1 MVFNWRDLAGVL
13 LHLLV
18 LMLHLITI
26 HPIQALAAAAARH
39 AQIAHVAAARLAFW
53 VTEGCQEAAGKV
65 SGLLAARWADGGRA
79 KSTLGWVGQRQRIM
93 RESEKSGAGV
103 VGGSAGLL
111 LMSGGTVQGAE
122 SSETTASGEGGGN
135 SSGSR
140 HGVSDVC
147 GDGGEGSAG
156 NAGNVDKA
164 DKHSPSLLAAASG
177 RLAEQSRGNLG
188 QQEDRQQAGGQAFG
202 TDAGDGGV
210 RDGNSNS
217 DCNSRDKRPAAPCSA
232 CGTSDACSIVSG
244 LHSSSGSSDDIS
256 CGEENV
262 SDSRSGSGSSMQL
275 PIGAACSGHPAC
287 SNDAALSDS
296 SSTDRSLSVRGR
308 GIASGTQ
315 LGTTHS
321 ADFSASAT
329 PSSSVQPAGDS
340 IISANSS
347 PCASPPPSVQ
357 SAERAAVLATREGAT
372 REGASSALSSP
383 SLPLTAQTHRPVT
396 LPTSSA
402 PPHLPHLT
410 VLSSVQ
416 PSAPGAHHTLASTPP
431 YTLASVAHH
440 PSVQLPAWSGH
451 VFAGRGTMQSAV
463 FCTAVLMG
471 LAAAVLATGVATVL
485 VDLLQS
491 VRSLA

>member
-26 HPIQALAAAAARH
+26 HPIQALAAAATRH
-39 AQIAHVAAARLAFW
+39 AQIAQFATARLAVW
-53 VTEGCQEAAGKV
+53 VTAGCQEAAGKV
-65 SGLLAARWADGGRA
+65 SGLLAARWAAGGSV
-79 KSTLGWVGQRQRIM
+79 KSALSWVGQRQRVKW
-93 RESEKSGAGV
+93 ESEESGAGAV
-103 VGGSAGLL
+103 EASAGGL
-111 LMSGGTVQGAE
+111 LMGGCTVQGAK
-122 SSETTASGEGGGN
+122 SSEIRASSQGEG
-135 SSGSR
+135 SSTGTSCSK
-140 HGVSDVC
+140 HGVSDLC

-156 NAGNVDKA
+156 DTGSVDGV
-164 DKHSPSLLAAASG
+164 DKHSPSLPAAASG
-177 RLAEQSRGNLG
+177 RLAEQSRGSLG
-188 QQEDRQQAGGQAFG
+188 QQEDRQQAGGQAYR
-202 TDAGDGGV
+202 TDAGGGGV

-217 DCNSRDKRPAAPCSA
+217 DCNSTGKRLAAPCSA
-232 CGTSDACSIVSG
+232 CGTSDACSIVSS
-244 LHSSSGSSDDIS
+244 LHSSSSSSDDIS
-256 CGEENV
+256 GGEESV
-262 SDSRSGSGSSMQL
+262 SDSKSGSGSSMQL
-275 PIGAACSGHPAC
+275 PTGAACSGRPVC

-308 GIASGTQ
+308 GIASGT
-315 LGTTHS
+315 HS
-321 ADFSASAT
+321 SDCSSCAT

-340 IISANSS
+340 ILSSNCS
-347 PCASPPPSVQ
+347 PCASSSPGPSLQ
-357 SAERAAVLATREGAT
+357 SAGREAVLAT

-383 SLPLTAQTHRPVT
+383 SLPLSTAQTHRPATV
-396 LPTSSA
+396 PTSSA
-402 PPHLPHLT
+402 PPHPPHLT

-416 PSAPGAHHTLASTPP
+416 PSAPGAHHSLASTPP
-431 YTLASVAHH
+431 YTLASVAPH